1 MAERADA
8 DIGLGEAGYN
18 HTASTLTE
26 SAAAD
31 TVLAAWTAILDVLEM
46 AVQAAE
52 RTLKDPLGPLSSAA
66 PNHVAPLPVERWTP
80 PSRPGPLPAAAR
92 RRAAALAAAQER
104 VAHRLDE
111 ARMDVARQLQ
121 AVSSVPGVG
130 ESSAAIYLDVNG

>member
-1 MAERADA
+1 MAEQADP
-8 DIGLGEAGYN
+8 DSGPKGAGDN
-18 HTASTLTE
+18 QAASTLTE

-31 TVLAAWTAILDVLEM
+31 TALAAWTAVLDVLEM

-66 PNHVAPLPVERWTP
+66 PSHVAPLPLERWTP
-80 PSRPGPLPAAAR
+80 PARPGPLPAAAR
-92 RRAAALAAAQER
+92 RRAAALAAAQQR